1 MDDVYIGIALDGDFE
16 PGNYAD
22 NQAEIDEAVAK
33 INAGEWAAYKIG
45 VLDGEGN
52 IIDVMGGV
60 VADAGYEGRYESP
73 ERIQHGYLRAT
84 ARSLLG
90 DEPGMHDGHPVG
102 ACSGCDTA
110 TDPWYSRDENGHMKG
125 RENA

>member
-1 MDDVYIGIALDGDFE
+1 MDDVYIRIVLDDDFE
-16 PGNYAD
+16 PGNYS
-22 NQAEIDEAVAK
+22 NEQAKIDEAVEK
-33 INAGEWAAYKIG
+33 IRAGEWAAYKMAI
-45 VLDGEGN
+45 LDDEGN

-60 VADAGYEGRYESP
+60 LADAGYEGRYESP
-73 ERIQHGYLRAT
+73 ESIRHGYLQET

-102 ACSGCDTA
+102 ACSSCDTA

-125 RENA
+125 TRA